1 MKFKLRLCFV
11 LVIAC
16 ALNAFAAGD
25 EAPAWLKQAAAL
37 PTGTYPK
44 EAKAVVLH
52 KEQRV
57 TVEEDGR
64 ITETTFRAVRILSR
78 EGRREAHALVGYN
91 TESGKV
97 RELKAWLIRPTGEV
111 RVYGKL
117 QTMEIAEVDNDIYNE
132 HKVRVIEAADDVE
145 AGSVFGYE
153 SVSEEKTVFSQQ
165 SYGFQG
171 QNPVT
176 LSRFTLNLPTGWRA
190 EGVTFNHAKIEPTV
204 NGASYTWELRDLPY
218 LEDEPASP
226 SFFNLAPRLVV
237 NLFAPAGKATP
248 LRTFATWQEVARY
261 TSELHASQLTP
272 NDAMIAKARE
282 LTANAKTEFEK
293 IQAIG
298 KYAQSVNYISIN
310 IDTSR
315 GGGYRPHTAI
325 DVFTKNYGDCKDKAN
340 LMRAMLKA
348 VGIDA
353 HPVAIFSGDP
363 TYVKPEWASPHQF
376 NHCIIAVKVSDAT
389 TATTVIKH
397 PSLGRLL
404 IFDPTDDTTQVGD
417 LPDDE
422 QGSWALI
429 CAADNGDLVKM
440 PVTPPE
446 ANQLERTIEGTLDA
460 EGNLSVTL
468 KENTSGQAAVAERR
482 YFKRSSPSE
491 YVKLTERWIA
501 RSAPGSA
508 VAKVTH
514 RDDAAASKFALEVEF
529 KTPAYAKSMRGKLL
543 MFKAAPVSR
552 NETPFLAKE
561 KRTHPVVLESE
572 SFKETTRIKLPE
584 GFAPDEIPESLEL
597 SESFGKY
604 AASWEIKD
612 GYLHFKRTMILQAGT
627 IPVADYAKVRG
638 FFGRVLW
645 AETAPVVLAKK

>member
-1 MKFKLRLCFV
+1 MRNRFLTTCFF
-11 LVIAC
+11 L
-16 ALNAFAAGD
+16 ALSSLNVWAAGD

-37 PTGTYPK
+37 APGTYPK

-52 KEQRV
+52 DEQHT

-64 ITETTFRAVRILSR
+64 ITETTFYAVRILSG
-78 EGRREAHALVGYN
+78 EGRRDAHAVAGYN

-97 RELKAWLIRPTGEV
+97 KELKAWLIRPTGEV
-111 RVYGKL
+111 RAYGKQ
-117 QTMEIAEVDNDIYNE
+117 QTMELALVDNDVYNE
-132 HKVRVIEAADDVE
+132 HKLRVIDASKEVE
-145 AGSVFGYE
+145 AGCVFGYE
-153 SVSEEKTVFSQQ
+153 SVTEEKTVFSQQ
-165 SYGFQG
+165 IFTFQS
-171 QNPVT
+171 QNPVA
-176 LSRFTLNLPTGWRA
+176 LSRFTLNLPAGWRA
-190 EGVTFNHAKIEPTV
+190 EGMTFNYGKIEPTV
-204 NGASYTWELRDLPY
+204 SGASYTWELRDLPY

-237 NLFAPAGKATP
+237 NLVAPAGKATP
-248 LRTFATWQEVARY
+248 LRTFATWPDVARY
-261 TSELHASQLTP
+261 LSELHLTQVTP
-272 NDAMIAKARE
+272 NEALIAKARE

-298 KYAQSVNYISIN
+298 KYAQNVNYISIQ
-310 IDTSR
+310 IDSSR
-315 GGGYRPHTAI
+315 GGGMRPHAAI

-353 HPVAIFSGDP
+353 YPVGIYSGDP
-363 TYVKPEWASPHQF
+363 TYVKQEWASPYQF
-376 NHCIIAVKVSDAT
+376 NHCIIAIKVSDAT
-389 TATTVIKH
+389 TAATVIKH
-397 PSLGRLL
+397 PALGRLL
-404 IFDPTDDTTQVGD
+404 IFDPTDETTQLGD
-417 LPDDE
+417 LPDHE

-429 CAADNGDLVKM
+429 CAAENGDLVKM

-468 KENTSGQAAVAERR
+468 KERSTGQAAVTERR
-482 YFKRSSPSE
+482 YFKRASQSE

-501 RSAPGSA
+501 RSAPGSTVVK
-508 VAKVTH
+508 VAPS
-514 RDDAAASKFALEVEF
+514 DDAAASKFALEVEF
-529 KTPAYAKSMRGKLL
+529 TTPAYAKTMRGKLM

-561 KRTHPVVLESE
+561 TRKHPVVLESHAYR
-572 SFKETTRIKLPE
+572 ETTRIKLPE

-612 GYLHFKRTMILQAGT
+612 GYLYFKRTMILQAGT

>member
-1 MKFKLRLCFV
+1 M
-11 LVIAC
+11 
-16 ALNAFAAGD
+16 
-25 EAPAWLKQAAAL
+25 KQAAAT
-37 PTGTYPK
+37 PPATYPQ

-52 KEQRV
+52 KEQRI

-97 RELKAWLIRPTGEV
+97 KELKAWLIRSTGEV
-111 RVYGKL
+111 KAYGKQ

-132 HKVRVIEAADDVE
+132 HKVRVIEAADDAE
-145 AGSVFGYE
+145 AGSVFGFE
-153 SVSEEKTVFSQQ
+153 SVSEERTVFSQQ
-165 SYGFQG
+165 AFSFQA
-171 QNPVT
+171 QNPVA
-176 LSRFTLNLPTGWRA
+176 LSRFVLNLPAGWRA

-204 NGASYTWELRDLPY
+204 NGTSYTWELRDLPY

-226 SFFNLAPRLVV
+226 SFSNLAPRLVV
-237 NLFAPAGKATP
+237 NLIPPTGKATP
-248 LRTFATWQEVARY
+248 LRTFATWQDVARY
-261 TSELHASQLTP
+261 SSELHATQVTP
-272 NDAMIAKARE
+272 NEALIAKARE
-282 LTANAKTEFEK
+282 LTATAKTEYEK
-293 IQAIG
+293 IKVIG

-325 DVFTKNYGDCKDKAN
+325 DVFAKNYGDCKDKAN

-348 VGIDA
+348 VGIEA

-363 TYVKPEWASPHQF
+363 TYVRQEWPSPHQF

-389 TATTVIKH
+389 EAATVIKH
-397 PSLGRLL
+397 PTLGRLL
-404 IFDPTDDTTQVGD
+404 IFDPTDENTQVGD
-417 LPDDE
+417 LPDHE

-429 CAADNGDLVKM
+429 CSAENGDLVKM

-446 ANQLERTIEGTLDA
+446 ANQLERTIEGTLDI

-468 KENTSGQAAVAERR
+468 KENSTGQSAVTERR
-482 YFKRSSPSE
+482 YFKKASQSE

-501 RSAPGSA
+501 RNAPGSTIGK
-508 VAKVTH
+508 VAPA
-514 RDDAAASKFALEVEF
+514 DDAAASKFALEVEF
-529 KTPAYAKSMRGKLL
+529 KTPGYAKSMRGRLL
-543 MFKAAPVSR
+543 MFKAAPISR
-552 NETPFLAKE
+552 GETPYLAKE
-561 KRTHPVVLESE
+561 TRKHPVVLESQA
-572 SFKETTRIKLPE
+572 FKETTRIKLPE
-584 GFAPDEIPESLEL
+584 GFEPDEMPDSIEL

-612 GYLHFKRTMILQAGT
+612 GYLHFKRALVLQAAT

-638 FFGRVLW
+638 FFGRVLG
-645 AETAPVVLAKK
+645 AENAPVVLAKK